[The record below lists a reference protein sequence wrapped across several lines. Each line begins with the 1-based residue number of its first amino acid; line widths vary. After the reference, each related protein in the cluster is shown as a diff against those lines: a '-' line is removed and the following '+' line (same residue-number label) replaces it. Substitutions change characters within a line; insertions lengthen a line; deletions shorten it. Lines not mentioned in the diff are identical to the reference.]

1 MTTEVAAD
9 VPPSAEAETMRSDSA
24 APSAAAAAAEATT
37 KSALQDNIDRRGG
50 NAYYYAHSHRATGP
64 VWDGK
69 AEPKLLSKHAVQQ
82 GHKILSSSSSSSTFD
97 YAASNITTYAFL
109 DDGPKVKLY
118 VDLEGIGERCR
129 DDDVT
134 LDYAETSLCLKIANY
149 IPPGVVA
156 PVAVPATTAATSG
169 DNASRIET
177 PQAPP
182 VRCLCFSRLSG
193 SISSASFKLKAS
205 RIMLTLVKSNPDEVW
220 HTINDKG
227 APDHE
232 VE

>member
-1 MTTEVAAD
+1 MTDAATELQQ
-9 VPPSAEAETMRSDSA
+9 TA
-24 APSAAAAAAEATT
+24 APSDAAAEK
-37 KSALQDNIDRRGG
+37 KSALQDNIDRRGT

-64 VWDGK
+64 AWDGK
-69 AEPKLLSKHAVQQ
+69 AEPKLLATHQVQQ
-82 GHKILSSSSSSSTFD
+82 GHKVLSRTAFD

-118 VDLEGIGERCR
+118 IDLEGVGERCK

-149 IPPGVVA
+149 HPPATVVA
-156 PVAVPATTAATSG
+156 GATGAVAGEG
-169 DNASRIET
+169 DQSE
-177 PQAPP
+177 APP
-182 VRCLCFSRLSG
+182 APPIRCLCFARLSG
-193 SISSASFKLKAS
+193 SISSASFKLKAN
-205 RIMLTLVKSNPDEVW
+205 RIILTLAKTNAEEEW

-232 VE
+232 VV